1 MNFLAHAALSPVR
14 NAEVL
19 TGNLAADLLK
29 PQQIR
34 ILSAGLQLGVS
45 LHHTIDR
52 LTDHHP
58 SFRMGTRRLSEL
70 HGKYSRV
77 VLDVLYDYLL
87 ARNWNTLMEMPLQV
101 FADSTYAQL
110 ETSLAALPLGVAR
123 RLESMIAHN
132 WLASYGDPHRLEFT
146 FQRLAERASFP
157 VQFGDLHNYIQ
168 TNEDLFA
175 SEFLEVYTDVKQAIT
190 SAPKPVL

>member
-34 ILSAGLQLGVS
+34 NLSEGLQLGVS

-58 SFRMGTRRLSEL
+58 SFRLGTRRLSEL

-87 ARNWNTLMEMPLQV
+87 ARNWDALMEMPLQV
-101 FADSTYAQL
+101 FADFTYTQL
-110 ETSLAALPLGVAR
+110 KFSLPALPLAVAR
-123 RLESMIAHN
+123 RFESMIAHN
-132 WLASYGDPHRLEFT
+132 WLVGYGDPKRLEFT

-157 VQFGDLHNYIQ
+157 VQFEDLHNYIQ
-168 TNEDLFA
+168 ANEDLYTNEFFA
-175 SEFLEVYTDVKQAIT
+175 VYTDVKQAIS